1 MALIPGG
8 SPTLGAASSFPF
20 PSTQPLPSSSQLQPN
35 NKKSRKRGEPCIGA
49 FCRRPRALRCPHG
62 KCLSHCTTE
71 DGGCPVHAT
80 DSADIPRPQDCDWGL
95 DQENFADSEIH
106 WADPSLDA
114 GQPPQASLPSLSQQP
129 PRLLT
134 LSQNDDASAMPAFPI
149 HTPSKP
155 PRVTDQ
161 LDPLWA
167 GDLNTRAR
175 EEIESTRDNAP
186 VLMQWVMHC
195 PYFPQY
201 QLSDDPALVESL
213 GDNILKI
220 DVFEERFM
228 RWIPSALTYPFTLAS
243 RCHVFV
249 RRHGVTDCSDF
260 DDLFKSSKLVAR
272 PTHMRFNMK
281 GERDSLRKTNKQR
294 QASTAASSSDIEI
307 IDDTQLTPKP
317 TLAPP
322 RVIPVH
328 IPIYNPA
335 KPRQRWPHGM
345 YTVDMAAGFQQMA
358 IPKLRGFYGQEQL
371 FRLIFGDTPFVKT
384 TYHDNHKAWRETE
397 LTVLETHKLAGRTED
412 GLWANYLAARRAAL
426 GLGSKKRSGRK

>member
-1 MALIPGG
+1 
-8 SPTLGAASSFPF
+8 
-20 PSTQPLPSSSQLQPN
+20 
-35 NKKSRKRGEPCIGA
+35 
-49 FCRRPRALRCPHG
+49 
-62 KCLSHCTTE
+62 
-71 DGGCPVHAT
+71 
-80 DSADIPRPQDCDWGL
+80 
-95 DQENFADSEIH
+95 
-106 WADPSLDA
+106 
-114 GQPPQASLPSLSQQP
+114 
-129 PRLLT
+129 
-134 LSQNDDASAMPAFPI
+134 
-149 HTPSKP
+149 
-155 PRVTDQ
+155 
-161 LDPLWA
+161 
-167 GDLNTRAR
+167 
-175 EEIESTRDNAP
+175 

-201 QLSDDPALVESL
+201 QLSDDPALVASL

-228 RWIPSALTYPFTLAS
+228 RWIPSVLTYPFTLDS
-243 RCHVFV
+243 RCHIFV

-272 PTHMRFNMK
+272 PTHMCFNMK

-294 QASTAASSSDIEI
+294 QASAAASSSDVEI
-307 IDDTQLTPKP
+307 IDNTQLTPKP
-317 TLAPP
+317 TLGKHRCLTTPPLSPTQLLSDSDNDFDTHLASSMSPTPPLIMSSSPSPVESTPRIIPAPAL

-345 YTVDMAAGFQQMA
+345 YTVDMAIGFQQMA
-358 IPKLRGFYGQEQL
+358 IPKLCGFYGQEQL

-384 TYHDNHKAWRETE
+384 TYHDNHKAWHETDV
-397 LTVLETHKLAGRTED
+397 TVLETHKLAGRTED